1 MSTSSISPFVYNI
14 AILLTVSVI
23 HSFIMLRWK
32 INDKVAAI
40 LNGVIFGV
48 GTVLT
53 MNEPY
58 EFTTGVIFDSRSV
71 ILSLGG
77 LFGGNITALV
87 ASLIAGGYRLY
98 LGGTGTT
105 SGIITIM
112 IASALGALYRWKIK
126 GNTTRLTL
134 KNLWLFGFFV
144 QVIVLLAFLTLPLN
158 IAIGVL
164 TNVTPVFI
172 LVFPITTVLI
182 GAFIIAQENQV
193 TTEKQLKESENKYHA
208 LTDSIREMFFSMDSQ
223 MRLTYWNKAMSE
235 YMNIPEEEVLGKP
248 LYTVFPHIKN
258 TPLGEFYEEAIR
270 TQKPMSFEHKTT
282 LSGENS
288 YFNIS
293 ASPYQGGIT
302 ILAQNTTDQKVRDEI
317 IRKSEEKYRLLFENL
332 LSGFA
337 LHEIVLSGDGK
348 PVNYRYLEA
357 NNAFARM
364 TELNKDDIVGKF
376 VTELIPGIEDDPAD
390 WIGVYGQVAL
400 TGEEIRFEQYAES
413 LGKWFAV
420 LAFSPQKGQF
430 ATIFEDITRRKKNE
444 KELQN
449 NRAQLQLLSEKLLE
463 VQESERRSIALEL
476 HDHIGQILTALKLKL
491 QTQKYSIDEK
501 YHSYIEEDKELVD
514 LILKSVRDM
523 SLDLRPAMLDD
534 LGLVP
539 TLEWYITRLTN
550 DTNVPITLDIPIR
563 DKRYPEKVETVC
575 FRVIQEAITNAL
587 RHAKADHIDVSVHE
601 VDTHLQVDI
610 KDRGDGFDVEEAFA
624 KGTKGESLGILGMR
638 ERVEILG
645 GNFRIES
652 IPQQGTHI
660 HIQLP
665 INRQG

>member
-1 MSTSSISPFVYNI
+1 MSMASISPFVYNI

-23 HSFIMLRWK
+23 HSFIMLRRK
-32 INDKVAAI
+32 LNHTTAAI
-40 LNGVIFGV
+40 LNGIIFGL
-48 GTVLT
+48 GTLLT
-53 MNEPY
+53 MSAPY
-58 EFTTGVIFDSRSV
+58 ELKPGLIFDSRPV
-71 ILSLGG
+71 ILSLSG
-77 LFGGNITALV
+77 LFGGGIAAAI
-87 ASLIAGGYRLY
+87 ASLIAGGYRIY
-98 LGGTGTT
+98 LGGTGAI
-105 SGIITIM
+105 SGLITIA
-112 IASALGALYRWKIK
+112 ISAALGAFYRWRIK
-126 GNTTRLTL
+126 GKTSQLSL
-134 KNLWLFGFFV
+134 KNLWLFGFCV
-144 QVIVLLAFLTLPLN
+144 QITVLLSFFLLPLPL
-158 IAIGVL
+158 AIEIL
-164 TNVTPVFI
+164 TTITPVFI

-193 TTEKQLKESENKYHA
+193 TTEKQLKESKIKYHT
-208 LTDSIREMFFSMDSQ
+208 LTDSIREMFFSMDDQ
-223 MRLTYWNKAMSE
+223 MRLTYWNKATAE
-235 YMNIPEEEVLGKP
+235 YINTPKEEVLGKT

-270 TQKPMSFEHKTT
+270 TQKPMSLEHKSTHN
-282 LSGENS
+282 GENN

-293 ASPYQGGIT
+293 VSPYQGGIT

-332 LSGFA
+332 LNGFA
-337 LHEIVLSGDGK
+337 LHEIVLSGDGN

-357 NNAFARM
+357 NNTFARI
-364 TELNKDDIVGKF
+364 TGLNKDDIVGKL
-376 VTELIPGIEDDPAD
+376 VTDLIPGIEDDPAD

-449 NRAQLQLLSEKLLE
+449 NRTQLQLLSEKLLE

-539 TLEWYITRLTN
+539 TLEWYITRLVN
-550 DTNVPITLDIPIR
+550 DTSVPISLDMPLR
-563 DKRYPEKVETVC
+563 DKRYSEKVETVC

-587 RHAKADHIDVSVHE
+587 RHAHAEQIGVSVHE
-601 VDTHLQVDI
+601 LEQYLYVEI
-610 KDRGDGFDVEEAFA
+610 KDQGNGFDTDAAFDR
-624 KGTKGESLGILGMR
+624 GTKGESIGILGMR

-645 GNFRIES
+645 GDFEIES
-652 IPQQGTHI
+652 IPQQGTKI
-660 HIQLP
+660 KFQLP
-665 INRQG
+665 LKDLE